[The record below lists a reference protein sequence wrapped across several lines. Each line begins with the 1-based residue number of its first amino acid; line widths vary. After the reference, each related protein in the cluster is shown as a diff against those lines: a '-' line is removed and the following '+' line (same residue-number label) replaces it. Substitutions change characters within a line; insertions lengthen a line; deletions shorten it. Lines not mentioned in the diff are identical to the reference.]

1 LMGVASRRVILLS
14 CKQLRPIGAVQ
25 LEFWTPPG
33 NRLANVSYK
42 KKHFALSDM
51 KEANVFART
60 SQAEPHHVFRHGIR
74 TPYSG

>member
-1 LMGVASRRVILLS
+1 MVRLMGVASRRVILLS

-51 KEANVFART
+51 K
-60 SQAEPHHVFRHGIR
+60 
-74 TPYSG
+74 